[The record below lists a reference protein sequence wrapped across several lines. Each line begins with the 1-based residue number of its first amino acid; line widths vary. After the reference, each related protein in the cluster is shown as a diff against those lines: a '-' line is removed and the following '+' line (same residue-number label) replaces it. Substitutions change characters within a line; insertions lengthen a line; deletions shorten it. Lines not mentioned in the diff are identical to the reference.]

1 MTNLELETLAMLL
14 AIGINLPFGAYRTT
28 TRKFSWRW
36 FVAIH
41 LPIPFVILMRLSFG
55 LGWWFVPFMLASAV
69 TGQLLG
75 SWLFHLWRARRG
87 LSQAHATE

>member
-1 MTNLELETLAMLL
+1 MTNLELETLAILL
-14 AIGINLPFGAYRTT
+14 AIGINLPFGAYRATV
-28 TRKFSWRW
+28 RRLSWQW

-41 LPIPFVILMRLSFG
+41 LPIPFIIVMRLSFG

-75 SWLFHLWRARRG
+75 SWSFNLRRARHA
-87 LSQAHATE
+87 LSQAQVTE

>member
-1 MTNLELETLAMLL
+1 MRRL
-14 AIGINLPFGAYRTT
+14 
-28 TRKFSWRW
+28 SWQW

-41 LPIPFVILMRLSFG
+41 LPIPFIIVMRLSFG

-75 SWLFHLWRARRG
+75 SWSFNLRRARHA
-87 LSQAHATE
+87 LSQAQVTE

>member
-1 MTNLELETLAMLL
+1 MTHLELETLAILL
-14 AIGINLPFGAYRTT
+14 AVAITLPFGAYRATV
-28 TRKFSWRW
+28 RKLSWQW

-41 LPIPFVILMRLSFG
+41 LPIPLDIVLRLSFG

-75 SWLFHLWRARRG
+75 AWLFTLWRTRRA
-87 LSQAHATE
+87 LSQAGATE